1 MPTGSY
7 AVVISA
13 AGMTINR
20 TVAVTDDNAFGY
32 QINLAAGTAVTEWDK
47 DDADTA
53 TCTLPVDHGYS
64 TGKFDVFWDGG
75 CRYDVD
81 GTVAGNGL
89 ALDGGSGNDF
99 PADETAVVVCPPVYL
114 DIEIDGDNLSLFA
127 IESTV
132 LANAWFVDST
142 NTEVVSLK
150 LAGSQ
155 PQGFYQTG
163 DAESPLTGN
172 VCEKV
177 WVSNGSTTPGQVTII
192 GLQKVSA

>member
-13 AGMTINR
+13 AGVTINR
-20 TVAVTDDNAFGY
+20 TVAVTSDNAFGY
-32 QINLAAGTAVTEWDK
+32 EKTLAAGTAVTEWDM

-53 TCTLPVDHGYS
+53 ACTLPADHGYS
-64 TGKFDVFWDGG
+64 TGKFDVFWNGG
-75 CRYDVD
+75 CRYNVD
-81 GTVAGNGL
+81 GTVNVNAL
-89 ALDGGSGNDF
+89 ALDGGSGDNF
-99 PADETAVVVCPPVYL
+99 PADETEVVVCPPVYL

-127 IESTV
+127 IDSTV
-132 LANAWFVDST
+132 TANAWFVDSAD
-142 NTEVVSLK
+142 TEVVALK
-150 LAGSQ
+150 LVGSQ

-177 WVSNGSTTPGQVTII
+177 WVSNGSTTPGQITII